1 MAEPS
6 DTDRENVDLRLSGAD
21 ANMIDVHDWFVR
33 EALPLEPILMQYLHH
48 NWRNKSDLPDLR
60 QEVYM
65 RVCEAAQKQ
74 IPEHAKSFVLT
85 TARNLLINRMRRER
99 VVPIETAADMDALGI
114 AMNEPGAD
122 RVLIA
127 REELRRLQI
136 ALDRLAPRCREAV
149 VLGRIE
155 GLSRREIAARMG
167 IAEDTVRQHLIH
179 GMRTLADLLYGDA
192 GDPRN
197 IG

>member
-1 MAEPS
+1 MAESS
-6 DTDRENVDLRLSGAD
+6 DTDRGNVDLRSSGAD
-21 ANMIDVHDWFVR
+21 IGVTDVRDWFVR
-33 EALPLEPILMQYLHH
+33 EVLPLEPILMQYLHH
-48 NWRNKSDLPDLR
+48 NWRNKSDLGDLR

-74 IPEHAKSFVLT
+74 IPEHTKPFLLT
-85 TARNLLINRMRRER
+85 TARNLLISRVRQER

-114 AMNEPGAD
+114 TMDEPGAD

-136 ALDRLAPRCREAV
+136 ALDHLAPRCREAV
-149 VLGRIE
+149 ILGRIE
-155 GLSRREIAARMG
+155 GLSRREIATRMG

-179 GMRTLADLLYGDA
+179 GMRTLADLLYGESSE
-192 GDPRN
+192 PRK
-197 IG
+197 IV